1 MERWEPP
8 HDPDEIETRD
18 IDFADRL
25 APGETLSSASWTST
39 PAGLTQISASV
50 DQSVATWKF
59 SGGTA
64 GADYEITCRALTTPG
79 GNTLEE
85 TVILRCRAR

>member
-8 HDPDEIETRD
+8 HDPDETETRA

-25 APGETLSSASWTST
+25 AAGETLSSATWSST
-39 PAGLTQISASV
+39 PAGLTQVSATV
-50 DQSVATWKF
+50 DGTVATWKF

-64 GADYEITCRALTTPG
+64 GVDYEITCRPSTTS

>member
-8 HDPDEIETRD
+8 HDPDEIETRA

-25 APGETLSSASWTST
+25 ATGETLSSAIWTST
-39 PAGLTQISASV
+39 PAGLTQVSASASG
-50 DQSVATWKF
+50 SVATWKF
-59 SGGTA
+59 SGGAA
-64 GADYEITCRALTTPG
+64 GTDYEVSARALTSN
-79 GNTLEE
+79 GNTIEE